1 MTYLQ
6 QPSPPPTCLRV
17 ERNWDGSI
25 SVESNPG
32 TFRREYP
39 RRQHAGIAGW
49 LMLTALVLS
58 PRLRREIGWIGL
70 FGLATGAV
78 WIVFAAGLGGGK
90 NAAAPGLVFLVVGAC
105 ALGAWVVVTV
115 RSWLL
120 RVVKQDLTAESDLV
134 FSTFN
139 DRILQNGPGR
149 QGATGDR
156 DCRAGE
162 AAELTDS
169 PTLLPLAMHQS
180 ERI

>member
-1 MTYLQ
+1 M
-6 QPSPPPTCLRV
+6 
-17 ERNWDGSI
+17 
-25 SVESNPG
+25 
-32 TFRREYP
+32 
-39 RRQHAGIAGW
+39 
-49 LMLTALVLS
+49 MLTAPVLS

-120 RVVKQDLTAESDLV
+120 RVVMQDLTAESDPV

-149 QGATGDR
+149 QGATCGRDR
-156 DCRAGE
+156 PAG
-162 AAELTDS
+162 AGTH
-169 PTLLPLAMHQS
+169 PGGY
-180 ERI
+180 